1 MDEKTKTAE
10 EIAILQRLGQRA
22 AAFLLG
28 VSGRCLRDH
37 TEIQRDPAGRYDGRS
52 LVKWAERRA
61 VERGLEVAAETKEK
75 LDLQRLRK
83 LQIANDKAE
92 GKLVPKDHAREVIML
107 GASAIRGCGERL
119 RREFGEKAL
128 AVLDECLDALDR
140 ECEKEL
146 AALEVQKGAAR

>member
-1 MDEKTKTAE
+1 MDEKTRTVA
-10 EIAILQRLGQRA
+10 EIAILLRLGQRA

-28 VSGRCLRDH
+28 VSARCLRDH

-61 VERGLEVAAETKEK
+61 VERGPEVAAETREA

-92 GKLVPKDHAREVIML
+92 GKLVPADTTRETIL
-107 GASAIRGCGERL
+107 WAASAIRGCGEKL
-119 RREFGEKAL
+119 RREHGEKAL
-128 AVLDECLDALDR
+128 AILDEMLDELDAQCER
-140 ECEKEL
+140 EQ
-146 AALEVQKGAAR
+146 AAQMGGTK